1 MTKIPKI
8 SPSTLAEFKTNIQT
22 LRTKLE
28 QIEYLSLII
37 LNLQDEDERH
47 CIYGEEYEKNRAN
60 CDEHIQEMTVF
71 AKDKIKNLGVRPVK
85 WIGYPIVSSVGQYNE
100 LKGSFKND
108 SKLMEWVKW
117 LLSNIEHSVGDYNST
132 LLEWKFNDRVIRQFE
147 LDSHDKG
154 TTNLHNQDEEY
165 IKFIRQW
172 GNAQQ
177 LDDDFVDHLERQLKI
192 LSIVV
197 PPNKSKIYSFE
208 NSIKKSIGQTSPITL
223 FIDEQIKD
231 GKQIWQEAWS
241 KLFKQAQKKLTDNE
255 ELTIWHIGEFSV
267 FLRKALKQTSK
278 GIDHAVEYQ
287 EGDSPEWKQ
296 VLRQSFGSM
305 FRRAL
310 KKSQTLSDSPK

>member
-85 WIGYPIVSSVGQYNE
+85 WIEYPIVSSVGQYNE

-117 LLSNIEHSVGDYNST
+117 MLNNIEHSVGDYNST

-154 TTNLHNQDEEY
+154 TTNLHNKDEEY

-208 NSIKKSIGQTSPITL
+208 NSINKSIGKTSPITF
-223 FIDEQIKD
+223 FIDEQIKE
-231 GKQIWQEAWS
+231 GEQVWQEAWI
-241 KLFKQAQKKLTDNE
+241 KLNNMADMKNTKTENLTLHNF
-255 ELTIWHIGEFSV
+255 GEKDV
-267 FLRKALKQTSK
+267 YLRREMKQTSNK
-278 GIDHAVEYQ
+278 LDHAIKYKED
-287 EGDSPEWKQ
+287 GALTTKTIT
-296 VLRQSFGSM
+296 RQDFGRM
-305 FRRAL
+305 FRDEL
-310 KKSQTLSDSPK
+310 KKSRSPSETPQ